1 MRLWKRCVLFCVG
14 GTAYL
19 GLELL
24 WRGWT
29 HGSMFAAGGLCFLL
43 IGHLTEMAR
52 PKSLPVQTLLG
63 AGVITM
69 VELAAGLMVNRSYQ
83 VWDYRGLPLNF
94 LGQICLPFCLLWIP
108 VSLGANLCY
117 RLVSGALERW
127 SNPSSR

>member
-1 MRLWKRCVLFCVG
+1 MRLWKRCALFCVG